1 MKSRAVA
8 IVSTLVVGTGA
19 VLGAQA
25 LYTARR
31 RDLPTVIGAD
41 ASGFEGDPLH
51 HVVRV
56 AAAGDSTLTGPGLD
70 DPGDVWLRQALRKLA
85 DAHQRRFELQ
95 SFAVGGTRMSDLLRD
110 QLGPLISSRP
120 DIAVVVVGTNDA
132 IRFTPLSDVSASCAR
147 LVERLA
153 GEVPDVLVAGVG
165 DLANIARLRWP
176 LAGALRLRGRAVDS
190 IIRHTVARH
199 DNVHYVDVS
208 LADPDFR
215 RGGAAL
221 FAADLFHPN
230 RDGHALWAAVSQV
243 AFEQALTQR
252 IGTNRR

>member
-1 MKSRAVA
+1 MRARGVG
-8 IVSTLVVGTGA
+8 IVSSLVVGA
-19 VLGAQA
+19 VAVVGVQA
-25 LYTARR
+25 VYTARR

-41 ASGFEGDPLH
+41 ASGWEGDLTH

-70 DPGDVWLRQALRKLA
+70 DPGDVWVRQALRSLA
-85 DAHQRRFELQ
+85 DTHRRRFELQ
-95 SFAVGGTRMSDLLRD
+95 SFAVGGARMADVLRD
-110 QLGPLISSRP
+110 QLDPLIASKP

-132 IRFTPLSDVSASCAR
+132 IRFTPLADVSASCAR
-147 LVERLA
+147 LVARLA
-153 GEVPDVLVAGVG
+153 GEVPNVLIGGVG

-190 IIRHTVARH
+190 IIRHTVAGY

-221 FAADLFHPN
+221 FVADLFHPN
-230 RDGHALWAAVSQV
+230 RDGHALWAAVSRI
-243 AFEQALTQR
+243 AFEQALSER
-252 IGTNRR
+252 IGANRR

>member
-1 MKSRAVA
+1 MRARGVG
-8 IVSTLVVGTGA
+8 IVSSLVVGTGA

-31 RDLPTVIGAD
+31 RDLPTVVGAD
-41 ASGFEGDPLH
+41 ASGHEGDPSH
-51 HVVRV
+51 RVVRV

-70 DPGDVWLRQALRKLA
+70 DPGDVWLRQALRMLA

-95 SFAVGGTRMSDLLRD
+95 SFAVGGSRMADVMRD
-110 QLGPLISSRP
+110 QLDPLIASRP

-132 IRFTPLSDVSASCAR
+132 IRFTPLGDVSTSCAR

-153 GEVPDVLVAGVG
+153 ADIPNVLIGGVG

-199 DNVHYVDVS
+199 DNVHYVNVS
-208 LADPDFR
+208 LADPEFR
-215 RGGAAL
+215 RGGASL

-230 RDGHALWAAVSQV
+230 RDGHALWAAISQV
-243 AFEQALTQR
+243 AFEQALRER
-252 IGTNRR
+252 IGANRR

>member
-1 MKSRAVA
+1 MRARGVGIA
-8 IVSTLVVGTGA
+8 TSLVVGIAA

-25 LYTARR
+25 VYTARR

-41 ASGFEGDPLH
+41 ASGCEGDLTH

-70 DPGDVWLRQALRKLA
+70 DPGDVWVRQALRSLA
-85 DAHQRRFELQ
+85 DAHRRRFELQ
-95 SFAVGGTRMSDLLRD
+95 SFAVGGARMADVLRD
-110 QLGPLISSRP
+110 QLDPLISSKP

-132 IRFTPLSDVSASCAR
+132 IRFTPLGDVSASCAR
-147 LVERLA
+147 LVDRLA
-153 GEVPDVLVAGVG
+153 REVPNVLIGGVG

-176 LAGALRLRGRAVDS
+176 LAGALRLRGRAVDG
-190 IIRHTVARH
+190 IIRHTVARY

-221 FAADLFHPN
+221 FVADLFHPN
-230 RDGHALWAAVSQV
+230 RDGHALWAAVSRI
-243 AFEQALTQR
+243 AFEQALTER
-252 IGTNRR
+252 IGANRR